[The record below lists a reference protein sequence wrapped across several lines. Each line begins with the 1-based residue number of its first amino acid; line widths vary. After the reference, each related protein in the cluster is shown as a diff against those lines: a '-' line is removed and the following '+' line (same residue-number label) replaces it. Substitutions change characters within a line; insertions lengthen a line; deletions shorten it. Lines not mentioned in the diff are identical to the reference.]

1 MQQNVK
7 IPKKM
12 KAVVLYGVD
21 DVRFEERDVPV
32 PGKEE
37 VLLKV
42 EAASICGTDIKVMHR
57 QMGKQPE
64 DDFIMGHEYSGTIVA
79 LGEGVDEFK
88 IGDRVAVEI
97 HKGCGHC
104 ENCIKGNYTAC
115 LNYGEL
121 HTGHRA
127 NGLTCDG
134 GFAEY
139 ALNHINT
146 LYKLPDNV
154 SFEDSTLV
162 TTAGCVMWGID
173 RVGGYIA
180 GDTILVIGPGPIGLM
195 ALQCCKALGAKTV
208 ILTGT
213 RESRLKIG
221 RNVGADYTIN
231 VREEDAV
238 KRVMEITNGKGAD
251 IVMECAGG
259 DNSLQEAIESVK
271 RGGKICMVAFYKK
284 PVTVDMSHVA
294 RSNVNIYSCRGEGG
308 MNCGRS
314 LSLMSDG
321 KIAARPLITHHFSLD
336 EIHQAIKTF
345 VERIDN
351 ALKVVIYP
359 HKK

>member
-1 MQQNVK
+1 MSSSQ

-12 KAVVLYGVD
+12 KAAVLYDVD
-21 DVRFEERDVPV
+21 DVRVEERDVPV
-32 PGKEE
+32 PGYQE

-42 EAASICGTDIKVMHR
+42 DAASICGTDIKVMHR

-64 DDFIMGHEYSGTIVA
+64 DDFIMGHEYSGTIAAV
-79 LGEGVDEFK
+79 GDGVDEFK

-104 ENCIKGNYTAC
+104 ENCIKGDYTAC
-115 LNYGEL
+115 LNYGEME
-121 HTGHRA
+121 TSHRA

-134 GFAEY
+134 GFAQY

-154 SFEDSTLV
+154 SFDDSVLV

-173 RVGGYIA
+173 RLGGYMA
-180 GDTILVIGPGPIGLM
+180 GDTVLVIGPGPIGLM
-195 ALQCCKALGAKTV
+195 AVQCCKALGANPV

-221 RNVGADYTIN
+221 REVGADYTIN
-231 VREEDAV
+231 VKEEDMV
-238 KRVMEITNGKGAD
+238 KRVMEITGGKGAE

-259 DNSLQEAIESVK
+259 EDSLQEAVETVK

-284 PVTVDMSHVA
+284 PVTADMSHVA
-294 RSNVNIYSCRGEGG
+294 RSNVNIYTCRGEGG

-314 LSLMSDG
+314 LSLMSEG
-321 KIAARPLITHHFSLD
+321 KIAAAPLITHHFSLGD
-336 EIHQAIKTF
+336 IHQAIKTF
-345 VERIDN
+345 VERIDD
-351 ALKVVIYP
+351 AIKVVIYP
-359 HKK
+359 NK